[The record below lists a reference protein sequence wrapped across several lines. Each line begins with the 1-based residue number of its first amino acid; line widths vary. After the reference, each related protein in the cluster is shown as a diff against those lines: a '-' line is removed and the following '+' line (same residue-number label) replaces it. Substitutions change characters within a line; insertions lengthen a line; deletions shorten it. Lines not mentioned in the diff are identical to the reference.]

1 MYGADHVEYTIKAK
15 SQLEKIEK
23 LGMRNLAV
31 CIAKTQKSLSDNP
44 NKRGCPRGFTVKIR
58 EVELSSGAGFIV
70 PIAGTIM
77 RMPGLPNIPSA
88 EKIDIDDN
96 GRITGLF

>member
-1 MYGADHVEYTIKAK
+1 
-15 SQLEKIEK
+15 Q
-23 LGMRNLAV
+23 
-31 CIAKTQKSLSDNP
+31 
-44 NKRGCPRGFTVKIR
+44 RGRPQGFTVKIR

-70 PIAGTIM
+70 PIAGAIM

-88 EKIDIDDN
+88 EKIDIDGE